1 MQQKINHSNNCK
13 HVNQMERKDHL
24 RKILFIPSLTFPA
37 IQEQRQLEKDLRGRF
52 SSLEDT
58 KDIVARTSLTVR
70 GRGTNGKIL
79 SILYYII
86 LPVYY
91 PRNILGATLI
101 SPERVRSESIKTL
114 KSSYWPYTDDYQ

>member
-1 MQQKINHSNNCK
+1 MK
-13 HVNQMERKDHL
+13 QMERKGYL

-70 GRGTNGKIL
+70 GRGTNEKIFF
-79 SILYYII
+79 Y
-86 LPVYY
+86 
-91 PRNILGATLI
+91 
-101 SPERVRSESIKTL
+101 
-114 KSSYWPYTDDYQ
+114 